1 MVRQSEITTRLT
13 ADLVLLV
20 ISVTKHL
27 LLLLPL
33 LSALLDLLAMPK
45 TSPWVLTRRSPA
57 LRDSTKLTHPM
68 DRVIPRLLAQSAL
81 LETIVLEELLALE
94 LKPALWVTSVL
105 LELDMLLSTLV
116 LPVLSELLLEQVL
129 KLIA

>member
-1 MVRQSEITTRLT
+1 
-13 ADLVLLV
+13 
-20 ISVTKHL
+20 
-27 LLLLPL
+27 
-33 LSALLDLLAMPK
+33 
-45 TSPWVLTRRSPA
+45 
-57 LRDSTKLTHPM
+57 M